1 VCCTFQGM
9 PAAVG
14 RDNTV
19 ASMRLITPGASAAQQ
34 QRVLRQLLHPGAWAP
49 DVGHWNRSR

>member
-1 VCCTFQGM
+1 M